1 MSLYRRRRNASPPP
15 LVVPRRPDQDSAQEP
30 RARAD
35 GTPRA
40 PQSADAQRSAGAAE
54 DGFLASG
61 FVGHWSAP
69 GVFLV
74 DACAPVAPLR
84 ADGARVRSAGGPA
97 PHRCTPRAS
106 GSLASDEFEVQ
117 PSCCS

>member
-15 LVVPRRPDQDSAQEP
+15 LVVPRRPDQDSAQEL

-35 GTPRA
+35 DAPRA
-40 PQSADAQRSAGAAE
+40 PQSADERSAGAAE

-74 DACAPVAPLR
+74 DACAADALLR
-84 ADGARVRSAGGPA
+84 ADGARVRSAVGPA
-97 PHRCTPRAS
+97 LHRCTPRAS